1 MLDIKD
7 IKNLDGEDLLA
18 TYKGNNPYIKYMK
31 KKIETEKKYFLTNNQ
46 SKYVKKYLHFEP
58 KLPKKWSRLI
68 FNLRWRNAVLRI
80 VIKQNDFNISNI
92 KGDSVDFFVSEK
104 EISLKN
110 GENYNSNTIL

>member
-46 SKYVKKYLHFEP
+46 SKYIKKYLQV
-58 KLPKKWSRLI
+58 K
-68 FNLRWRNAVLRI
+68 
-80 VIKQNDFNISNI
+80 
-92 KGDSVDFFVSEK
+92 
-104 EISLKN
+104 
-110 GENYNSNTIL
+110 